1 LKRAQDVERRVQ
13 NSCHAI
19 IVRSRSATAA
29 LKARRGKRSTNDTS
43 AKDAGLQWHQG
54 NLTRARHRSGLENKK
69 SKVAFKSHP
78 FIISNAADKG

>member
-1 LKRAQDVERRVQ
+1 MKHAQDVGRRAQ
-13 NSCHAI
+13 SSCHAN
-19 IVRSRSATAA
+19 IVRSRFAIAA
-29 LKARRGKRSTNDTS
+29 LKARRGKKSTNVTS